1 MRDHKSLI
9 AWQKARAVVDGVVGV
24 SVRHWSPPAAAVI
37 AQVQRSSLSVQL
49 NIAEGHARRS
59 VPQFK
64 YHLNVAYGSAVETI
78 ELLEILRDHK
88 LIPPNDA
95 DAMIS
100 TAIEARALLLGLLH
114 RYT

>member
-9 AWQKARAVVDGVVGV
+9 AWQKARAVVDGIIQI
-24 SVRHWSPPAAAVI
+24 SVRYWSPPAAAVI
-37 AQVQRSSLSVQL
+37 AQAQRSSLSVQL
-49 NIAEGHARRS
+49 NIAEGHARGS

-88 LIPPNDA
+88 FIPLSNAEPLMA
-95 DAMIS
+95 A
-100 TAIEARALLLGLLH
+100 AIETRALLLGLLH
-114 RYT
+114 RYS